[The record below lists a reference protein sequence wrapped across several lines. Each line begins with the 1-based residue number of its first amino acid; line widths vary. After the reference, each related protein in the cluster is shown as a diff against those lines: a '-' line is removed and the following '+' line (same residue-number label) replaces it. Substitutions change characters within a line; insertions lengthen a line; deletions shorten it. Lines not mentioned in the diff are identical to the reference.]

1 MKADAVYGI
10 NKEFGKMMRLTYED
24 GSKVY
29 LSKHGLTITLPK
41 SKFKKE
47 WNKKKKDFGFT
58 VCKAEID
65 LLMKALNE
73 CDSQWKKFKKKLNP
87 KEIRD

>member
-10 NKEFGKMMRLTYED
+10 SKEFGNIMRLTYED

-29 LSKHGLTITLPK
+29 LSKYGLTITLPK

-58 VCKAEID
+58 FNKVEIE
-65 LLMKALNE
+65 LLMKALNK
-73 CDSQWKKFKKKLNP
+73 CDSQWRKFKKK
-87 KEIRD
+87 KKKSTYF